1 MTKKYTLYLKEEGD
15 EKFVMRMR
23 IAGEDLE
30 WLSDITKLFNADEEE
45 SKIRTETQVLKDLF
59 TEMFD
64 DVVAEARDIVN
75 GAKKAGLIDGDE

>member
-23 IAGEDLE
+23 IAGEDLD